1 MFKRIWLPIIGV
13 VVFIGIISLIK
24 YEEIAVKIGM
34 FTTMKKEGFFESVSV
49 STAPVTTAS
58 WPDTISSVGNIEA
71 IQGTTISPQV
81 AGTISKIH
89 FKSGQEVKKGDLI
102 IELNHN
108 ELTAQLEGAN
118 AKLHLD
124 QINYQRDKELFKQKV
139 LQQSKIDQDIE
150 LIKSDKSS
158 INQLKAQINYHII
171 KAPFSGKLGIRE
183 VSLGQ
188 YIAPGNAITTL
199 NIVDP
204 VFVNFNIN
212 QQQLAKVQVGQD
224 VHVTVSSYPKHIFAG
239 KITSINN
246 QVSDETKA
254 IKIQATLPNNTP
266 GKILLPNMFS
276 EVSLLTGEA
285 KPHVIIPENAVQYS
299 LYGTSVYVIDRKD
312 KAYNLPTAKQI
323 YIKLGQRY
331 QNSIAVTS
339 GLTSGQEVIVAGG
352 NKITEDHQP
361 VKIINK

>member
-1 MFKRIWLPIIGV
+1 MFRRIWLPIIGIV
-13 VVFIGIISLIK
+13 IFIGIISLVK
-24 YEEIAVKIGM
+24 YEEIATKIGI
-34 FTTMKKEGFFESVSV
+34 FNTMKKDGFFESASV

-58 WPDTISSVGNIEA
+58 WPDTISSIGNIEA

-81 AGTISKIH
+81 AGTVSKIY
-89 FKSGQEVKKGDLI
+89 FKSGQNIKKGDLI
-102 IELNHN
+102 IELNHDD
-108 ELTAQLEGAN
+108 LTAQLEGAN

-150 LIKSDKSS
+150 LIKSDKST
-158 INQLKAQINYHII
+158 INQLQAQINYHII

-212 QQQLAKVQVGQD
+212 QQQLADVKINQD
-224 VHVTVSSYPKHIFAG
+224 VHITVSSYPNHIFTG
-239 KITSINN
+239 KITSIDN
-246 QVSDETKA
+246 QVSDNTKA

-266 GKILLPNMFS
+266 GKVLLPNLFS
-276 EVSLLTGEA
+276 EVSLLTGKA
-285 KPHVIIPENAVQYS
+285 KKHIIIPENAVQYS
-299 LYGTSVYVIDRKD
+299 LYGTSVYVIDRTK
-312 KAYNLPTAKQI
+312 KAYNLPTTKQI

-331 QNSIAVTS
+331 QNSIAVKS
-339 GLTSGQEVIVAGG
+339 GLTPGQEVIVAGG

>member
-1 MFKRIWLPIIGV
+1 MLKRIFLPIIGV
-13 VVFIGIISLIK
+13 IIFIAALAFIK
-24 YEEIAVKIGM
+24 YEEIATKIGI

-58 WPDTISSVGNIEA
+58 WPNTITSVGNLEA

-89 FKSGQEVKKGDLI
+89 FESGQNVKKGDLI
-102 IELNHN
+102 IELNHD

-124 QINYQRDKELFKQKV
+124 QLNYQRDQELFKQNV
-139 LQQSKIDQDIE
+139 LQISKIDQDIE
-150 LIKSDKSS
+150 LIKSDKST

-171 KAPFSGKLGIRE
+171 RAPFSGKLGIRE
-183 VSLGQ
+183 VSIGQ

-199 NIVDP
+199 NTVDP
-204 VFVNFNIN
+204 IFVNFNVN
-212 QQQLAKVQVGQD
+212 QQQLASIRIGQE
-224 VHVTVSSYPKHIFAG
+224 VNVSVSSYPKHIFTG

-246 QVSDETKA
+246 QVSDQTKA
-254 IKIQATLPNNTP
+254 IKVQATLPNNTP
-266 GKILLPNMFS
+266 GKLLLPNLFS
-276 EVSLLTGEA
+276 QVSLLTGKA
-285 KPHVIIPENAVQYS
+285 KEHVIIPENAVQYS
-299 LYGTSVYVIDRKD
+299 LYGTSVYVIDRTK
-312 KAYNLPTAKQI
+312 KAYNLPTTKQI

-331 QNSIAVTS
+331 QNSIAVKS
-339 GLTSGQEVIVAGG
+339 GLTPGQEVIVAGG

>member
-58 WPDTISSVGNIEA
+58 WPDTISSIGDIEA

-124 QINYQRDKELFKQKV
+124 QINYQRDKELFEQKV
-139 LQQSKIDQDIE
+139 L
-150 LIKSDKSS
+150 
-158 INQLKAQINYHII
+158 
-171 KAPFSGKLGIRE
+171 
-183 VSLGQ
+183 
-188 YIAPGNAITTL
+188 
-199 NIVDP
+199 
-204 VFVNFNIN
+204 
-212 QQQLAKVQVGQD
+212 LA
-224 VHVTVSSYPKHIFAG
+224 
-239 KITSINN
+239 TS
-246 QVSDETKA
+246 
-254 IKIQATLPNNTP
+254 
-266 GKILLPNMFS
+266 
-276 EVSLLTGEA
+276 
-285 KPHVIIPENAVQYS
+285 
-299 LYGTSVYVIDRKD
+299 
-312 KAYNLPTAKQI
+312 
-323 YIKLGQRY
+323 
-331 QNSIAVTS
+331 
-339 GLTSGQEVIVAGG
+339 
-352 NKITEDHQP
+352 
-361 VKIINK
+361 